1 MTARL
6 HVDLPEGALAAG
18 RTIALPDGCAH
29 HALRALRMRDGD
41 AVTLFDG
48 RGGEWRASLVVAGRR
63 DAHAR
68 IEAHDPVERE
78 APLAVTLALARIAS
92 DAMDSAVRKA
102 VELGAAAIAPV
113 VAARSQ
119 GATQGAKRAEHWRR
133 IAIAA
138 CEQCGRNR
146 IPPIADPVPLSEW
159 LGARAQPRAGIALV
173 PGAAKPLGEIAVDRA
188 LDLAIGPEGGWT
200 SEETRALGHHG
211 FIAASIGPRILRADT
226 ACVAALSV
234 VLSSGGGLR

>member
-63 DAHAR
+63 DAH
-68 IEAHDPVERE
+68 
-78 APLAVTLALARIAS
+78 ARIAS

-159 LGARAQPRAGIALV
+159 LGARAQSRAGIALV
-173 PGAAKPLGEIAVDRA
+173 PGATKPLGEIAVDRA

-200 SEETRALGHHG
+200 PEETRALGHHG